1 VFYAVIDSPFFPQPT
16 RTPMSEN
23 ISNNA
28 LILGLLSLNS
38 EIAIQNEYLESGE
51 IPEDEIDDEQ
61 DVLTDLEQA
70 FMEFVDVY
78 KARAKND
85 STLPAIEEL
94 LAGDE

>member
-1 VFYAVIDSPFFPQPT
+1 MLLLTAPFFPQPT